1 MQIFQTY
8 SQNPGFSN
16 VVYSLA
22 NTILTITR
30 TFIANGTIDTQIFDL
45 QDTINKYGEDN
56 GCIGL
61 GYKITEINVS
71 APMQWME
78 TSRLTY
84 IYRTQANTSYA
95 SFLKPNEAMGT
106 GNTPGPEAPTT
117 NTSLQGL
124 YTVSSPAWIMSELG
138 YISLFYIITPYIGC
152 TLDECSLIYRSTIG
166 AEIGNTY
173 AHFVLNGNTFA
184 YNTAPDSKSMKT
196 FMRNYL
202 PITFNGP
209 NTVSANS
216 TAIYTVTANTQANL
230 YLTVSSGTINRLKC
244 KSGQTITLNTAG
256 LSSGE
261 IIELSGGYKFYPNT
275 SKIDIT
281 IT

>member
-1 MQIFQTY
+1 MQILQTY

-22 NTILTITR
+22 NTILTVTR
-30 TFIANGTIDTQIFDL
+30 TFIANGVVDTQTFDL
-45 QDTINKYGEDN
+45 QDTINKYGEDH
-56 GCIGL
+56 GLISL
-61 GYKITEINVS
+61 GYSNTGTNVS
-71 APMQWME
+71 APMQWVE
-78 TSRLTY
+78 TTRLTY
-84 IYRTQANTSYA
+84 NYRTQANTSYA

-124 YTVSSPAWIMSELG
+124 YNVSSPAWAMSELG
-138 YISLFYIITPYIGC
+138 YISLFYIATPYIGC
-152 TLDECSLIYRSTIG
+152 TLDECTLIYRSTIG

-173 AHFVLNGNTFA
+173 AHFVNNGTAFA
-184 YNTAPDSKSMKT
+184 YNTAPDSKSLKT
-196 FMRNYL
+196 FMRDYL

-216 TAIYTVTANTQANL
+216 TATYTVTANTQANL
-230 YLTVSSGTINRLKC
+230 YLTVTSGTINRLKC
-244 KSGQTITLNTAG
+244 KSGQIVTLNTAG
-256 LSSGE
+256 LSAGE
-261 IIELSGGYKFYPNT
+261 TIELSGGYKFYPNT
-275 SKIDIT
+275 SKIVIT